1 MAWLPGRRP
10 SSVARQILVLQ
21 LLVVLI
27 VVLPALALAYLDAR
41 SDQRRQA
48 GEAALAVATTT
59 ADSPQ
64 ILAALA
70 TPNPSGQLQP
80 WAERIRRDTGTDFVV
95 VMSPDGVRYTH
106 PDPKQIGGHYLGSIA
121 EAQRGESHVEQFTG
135 TLGPSVRAIVPV
147 RDGSAIVA
155 LVAVGITTAAIERS
169 LSPSLIAIAIAAG
182 VVLTAGAVGAWAISR
197 RLNRQT
203 HGLGEREITRMFE
216 YYDAVLHAVREGLVL
231 LDPAGRVQLVNDEGC
246 ELLGL
251 DKGVVGQP
259 VGDLKLP
266 EPLVDSVLGEGMVTD
281 EIHLVGPR
289 MLVVNKTPAVWAGR
303 VVGSVITLRDHT
315 DLQAIS
321 GELDSVKGLADTL
334 RSQNHEAANR
344 LHTVVSLIEMGRPD
358 DAVEFAT
365 RELEV
370 AQRLTDR
377 VVTAVDDP
385 VLAAV
390 LLGKSAQAQERGI
403 DFTVDA
409 DSRVSDLAIEPSAV
423 VTMVGNLV
431 DNAMDAAVET
441 DPRVIVPH
449 IFLRRLRLEGLAPSV
464 VARLRRRQ
472 VAHVHQLAALELL
485 DDRRRH
491 CLQDAPRVGQRR
503 FAAGLRRGRA
513 EEVQPLRPARAV
525 RHLVVQRNL
534 QLLRI
539 FGRGVDAFSHLA
551 ARRSAACIA
560 AQLRRHR
567 RNRATEVFGLAQG
580 EASKQ
585 QRTGTQQHRL

>member
-1 MAWLPGRRP
+1 MAWLPGRRR
-10 SSVARQILVLQ
+10 SSVARQILMLQ

-27 VVLPALALAYLDAR
+27 VVLSALALAYLDAR

-70 TPNPSGQLQP
+70 TPDPSAQLQP

-147 RDGSAIVA
+147 RDGSTIVA

-182 VVLTAGAVGAWAISR
+182 VVLAAGAVGAWAISR

-231 LDPAGRVQLVNDEGC
+231 LDPAGRVQLVNDEGR

-251 DKGVVGQP
+251 DMGAVGRP

-266 EPLVDSVLGEGMVTD
+266 EPLVDSVLGDGVVTD

-289 MLVVNKTPAVWAGR
+289 MLVVNKTPAVWSGR

-321 GELDSVKGLADTL
+321 GELDSAKGLADTL

-377 VVTAVDDP
+377 VVTAVDEP

-441 DPRVIVPH
+441 EPPHRVAIRVVADRERFRLTVDDSGPGLSPAEAEQA
-449 IFLRRLRLEGLAPSV
+449 FRRGWSTKGTTGGLGRGIGLA
-464 VARLRRRQ
+464 
-472 VAHVHQLAALELL
+472 
-485 DDRRRH
+485 
-491 CLQDAPRVGQRR
+491 
-503 FAAGLRRGRA
+503 
-513 EEVQPLRPARAV
+513 
-525 RHLVVQRNL
+525 LVVQAVRSHHGTISVDRGPL
-534 QLLRI
+534 GGARFDIVIGPEVDRDDGSAHRI
-539 FGRGVDAFSHLA
+539 DRAES
-551 ARRSAACIA
+551 AR
-560 AQLRRHR
+560 
-567 RNRATEVFGLAQG
+567 
-580 EASKQ
+580 
-585 QRTGTQQHRL
+585 

>member
-1 MAWLPGRRP
+1 MAWLRGRRA

-27 VVLPALALAYLDAR
+27 VVLSALALAYLDAR
-41 SDQRRQA
+41 ADQRRQA

-70 TPNPSGQLQP
+70 TPDPSVQLQP
-80 WAERIRRDTGTDFVV
+80 WAERIRRDTRTDFVV

-106 PDPKQIGGHYLGSIA
+106 PDPGQIGGHYLGSIA
-121 EAQRGESHVEQFTG
+121 EAQRGESHIEQFTG
-135 TLGPSVRAIVPV
+135 TLGPSVRAVVPV
-147 RDGSAIVA
+147 RNGSAIVA

-169 LSPSLIAIAIAAG
+169 LWPSLIAIAIAAG
-182 VVLTAGAVGAWAISR
+182 VVLAAGAIGVWAISR

-231 LDPAGRVQLVNDEGC
+231 LDPAGRVQLVNDEAR

-251 DKGVVGQP
+251 ELGMVGQR
-259 VGDLKLP
+259 VGELKLP
-266 EPLVDSVLGEGMVTD
+266 EPMVDSVLGEGTVTD

-289 MLVVNKTPAVWAGR
+289 MLVVNKTPAVWSGR

-321 GELDSVKGLADTL
+321 GELDSAKGLADTL

-377 VVTAVDDP
+377 VVTAVDEP

-403 DFTVDA
+403 DFTVDP

-431 DNAMDAAVET
+431 DNAMDAAAET
-441 DPRVIVPH
+441 EPPHRVAIRVVADRERFRLTVDDSGPGLSPAEAEQA
-449 IFLRRLRLEGLAPSV
+449 FRRGWSTKGTTGDLGRGIGLA
-464 VARLRRRQ
+464 
-472 VAHVHQLAALELL
+472 
-485 DDRRRH
+485 
-491 CLQDAPRVGQRR
+491 
-503 FAAGLRRGRA
+503 
-513 EEVQPLRPARAV
+513 
-525 RHLVVQRNL
+525 LVVQAVRSHRGTISVDRGPL
-534 QLLRI
+534 GGARFDIVIGPEVDREDGSAHRI
-539 FGRGVDAFSHLA
+539 DRAES
-551 ARRSAACIA
+551 AR
-560 AQLRRHR
+560 
-567 RNRATEVFGLAQG
+567 
-580 EASKQ
+580 
-585 QRTGTQQHRL
+585 

>member
-70 TPNPSGQLQP
+70 TPNPSAQLQP

-321 GELDSVKGLADTL
+321 GELDSAKGLADTL

-441 DPRVIVPH
+441 EPPHRVAIRVVADRERFRLTVDDSGPGLSPAEAEQA
-449 IFLRRLRLEGLAPSV
+449 FRRGWSTKGTTGGLGRGIGLA
-464 VARLRRRQ
+464 
-472 VAHVHQLAALELL
+472 
-485 DDRRRH
+485 
-491 CLQDAPRVGQRR
+491 
-503 FAAGLRRGRA
+503 
-513 EEVQPLRPARAV
+513 
-525 RHLVVQRNL
+525 LVVQAVRSH
-534 QLLRI
+534 
-539 FGRGVDAFSHLA
+539 RGSISVDRGPLGG
-551 ARRSAACIA
+551 ARFNIVIGPEVDREDGSAHHID
-560 AQLRRHR
+560 
-567 RNRATEVFGLAQG
+567 RAESA
-580 EASKQ
+580 
-585 QRTGTQQHRL
+585 R

>member
-1 MAWLPGRRP
+1 MAWLRGRRA

-27 VVLPALALAYLDAR
+27 VVLAALALAYLDAR
-41 SDQRRQA
+41 ADQRRQA

-70 TPNPSGQLQP
+70 TPEPSVQLQP

-106 PDPKQIGGHYLGSIA
+106 PDPSQIGGRYLGSIA
-121 EAQRGESHVEQFTG
+121 EAQRGESHIEQFTG
-135 TLGPSVRAIVPV
+135 TLGPSVRAVVPV
-147 RDGSAIVA
+147 QNGSTIVA

-169 LSPSLIAIAIAAG
+169 LWPSLIAIAIAAG

-203 HGLGEREITRMFE
+203 HGLGEREMTRMFE

-231 LDPAGRVQLVNDEGC
+231 LDQAGRVQLVNDEAR

-251 DKGVVGQP
+251 ELGVVGQR
-259 VGDLKLP
+259 VGELKLP
-266 EPLVDSVLGEGMVTD
+266 EPMIDSVLGEGTVTD

-289 MLVVNKTPAVWAGR
+289 MLVVNKTPAVWSGR

-321 GELDSVKGLADTL
+321 GELDSAKGLANTL

-377 VVTAVDDP
+377 VVTAVDEP

-403 DFTVDA
+403 DFTVDP

-431 DNAMDAAVET
+431 DNAMDAAAET
-441 DPRVIVPH
+441 EPPHRVAIRVVADRERFRLTVDDSGPGLSPAEAEQA
-449 IFLRRLRLEGLAPSV
+449 FRRGWSTKGTTGDLGRGIGLA
-464 VARLRRRQ
+464 
-472 VAHVHQLAALELL
+472 
-485 DDRRRH
+485 
-491 CLQDAPRVGQRR
+491 
-503 FAAGLRRGRA
+503 
-513 EEVQPLRPARAV
+513 
-525 RHLVVQRNL
+525 LVVQAVRSHHGT
-534 QLLRI
+534 I
-539 FGRGVDAFSHLA
+539 SVDRGPLGGARFNIVIGSEVDREDGSAHRVDRAES
-551 ARRSAACIA
+551 AR
-560 AQLRRHR
+560 
-567 RNRATEVFGLAQG
+567 
-580 EASKQ
+580 
-585 QRTGTQQHRL
+585 

>member
-1 MAWLPGRRP
+1 MAWLPGRRR
-10 SSVARQILVLQ
+10 SSVARQILMLQ

-27 VVLPALALAYLDAR
+27 VVLSALALAYLDAR

-70 TPNPSGQLQP
+70 TPDPSAQLQP

-155 LVAVGITTAAIERS
+155 LVAVGITTASIERS
-169 LSPSLIAIAIAAG
+169 LSPSLVAIAIAAG
-182 VVLTAGAVGAWAISR
+182 VVLAAGAVGAWAISR

-231 LDPAGRVQLVNDEGC
+231 LDPAGRVQLVNDEGR

-251 DKGVVGQP
+251 DMGAVGRP

-266 EPLVDSVLGEGMVTD
+266 EPLVDSVLGDGVVTD

-289 MLVVNKTPAVWAGR
+289 MLVVNKTPAVWSGR

-321 GELDSVKGLADTL
+321 GELDSAKGLADTL

-377 VVTAVDDP
+377 VVTAVDEP

-441 DPRVIVPH
+441 EPPHRVAIRVVADRERFRLTVDDSGPGLSPAEAEQA
-449 IFLRRLRLEGLAPSV
+449 FRRGWSTKGTTGGLGRGIGLA
-464 VARLRRRQ
+464 
-472 VAHVHQLAALELL
+472 
-485 DDRRRH
+485 
-491 CLQDAPRVGQRR
+491 
-503 FAAGLRRGRA
+503 
-513 EEVQPLRPARAV
+513 
-525 RHLVVQRNL
+525 LVVQAVRSHHGTISVDRGPL
-534 QLLRI
+534 GGARFDIVIGPEVDRDDGSAHRI
-539 FGRGVDAFSHLA
+539 DRAES
-551 ARRSAACIA
+551 AR
-560 AQLRRHR
+560 
-567 RNRATEVFGLAQG
+567 
-580 EASKQ
+580 
-585 QRTGTQQHRL
+585 

>member
-1 MAWLPGRRP
+1 MAWLRGRRA

-27 VVLPALALAYLDAR
+27 VVLAALALAYLDAR
-41 SDQRRQA
+41 ADQRRQA

-70 TPNPSGQLQP
+70 TPEPSAQLQP

-106 PDPKQIGGHYLGSIA
+106 PDPSQIGGRYLGSIA
-121 EAQRGESHVEQFTG
+121 EAQRGESHIEQFTG

-169 LSPSLIAIAIAAG
+169 LWPSLIAIAIAAG
-182 VVLTAGAVGAWAISR
+182 VVLAAGAVGAWAISR

-203 HGLGEREITRMFE
+203 HGLGEREMTRMFE

-231 LDPAGRVQLVNDEGC
+231 LDQAGRVQLVNDEAR

-251 DKGVVGQP
+251 ELGVVGQR
-259 VGDLKLP
+259 VGELKLP
-266 EPLVDSVLGEGMVTD
+266 EPMVDSVLGEGTVTD

-289 MLVVNKTPAVWAGR
+289 MLVVNKTPAVWSGR

-321 GELDSVKGLADTL
+321 GELDSAKGLADTL

-377 VVTAVDDP
+377 VVTAVDEP

-403 DFTVDA
+403 DFTVDP

-431 DNAMDAAVET
+431 DNAMDAAAET
-441 DPRVIVPH
+441 EPPHRVAIRVVADRERFRLTVDDSGPGLSPAEAEQA
-449 IFLRRLRLEGLAPSV
+449 FRRGWSTKGTTGGLGRGIGLA
-464 VARLRRRQ
+464 
-472 VAHVHQLAALELL
+472 
-485 DDRRRH
+485 
-491 CLQDAPRVGQRR
+491 
-503 FAAGLRRGRA
+503 
-513 EEVQPLRPARAV
+513 
-525 RHLVVQRNL
+525 LVVQAVRSHRGTISVDRGPL
-534 QLLRI
+534 GGARFDIVIGPEVDREDGSAHRI
-539 FGRGVDAFSHLA
+539 DGAES
-551 ARRSAACIA
+551 AR
-560 AQLRRHR
+560 
-567 RNRATEVFGLAQG
+567 
-580 EASKQ
+580 
-585 QRTGTQQHRL
+585 

>member
-70 TPNPSGQLQP
+70 TLNPSAQLQP

-321 GELDSVKGLADTL
+321 GELDSAKGLADTL

-365 RELEV
+365 TELEV

-377 VVTAVDDP
+377 VVTAVDEP

-441 DPRVIVPH
+441 EPPHRVAIRVVADRERFRLTVDDSGPGLTPAEAEQA
-449 IFLRRLRLEGLAPSV
+449 FRRGWSTKGTTGGLGRGIGLA
-464 VARLRRRQ
+464 
-472 VAHVHQLAALELL
+472 
-485 DDRRRH
+485 
-491 CLQDAPRVGQRR
+491 
-503 FAAGLRRGRA
+503 
-513 EEVQPLRPARAV
+513 
-525 RHLVVQRNL
+525 LVVQAVRSH
-534 QLLRI
+534 
-539 FGRGVDAFSHLA
+539 RGSISVDRGPLGG
-551 ARRSAACIA
+551 ARFNIVIGPEVDREDGFAHHIDRAESA
-560 AQLRRHR
+560 R
-567 RNRATEVFGLAQG
+567 
-580 EASKQ
+580 
-585 QRTGTQQHRL
+585 

>member
-70 TPNPSGQLQP
+70 TPNPSAQLQP

-321 GELDSVKGLADTL
+321 GELDSAKGLADTL

-365 RELEV
+365 TELEV

-431 DNAMDAAVET
+431 DNGMDAAAETEPPHRVAIRVVADRERFRLTVE
-441 DPRVIVPH
+441 DSGPGLSPAEAEQA
-449 IFLRRLRLEGLAPSV
+449 FRRGWSTKGTTGDLGRGIGLA
-464 VARLRRRQ
+464 
-472 VAHVHQLAALELL
+472 
-485 DDRRRH
+485 
-491 CLQDAPRVGQRR
+491 
-503 FAAGLRRGRA
+503 
-513 EEVQPLRPARAV
+513 
-525 RHLVVQRNL
+525 LVVQAVRSH
-534 QLLRI
+534 
-539 FGRGVDAFSHLA
+539 RGSISVDRGPLGG
-551 ARRSAACIA
+551 ARFNIVIGPEVDREDGSAHHID
-560 AQLRRHR
+560 
-567 RNRATEVFGLAQG
+567 RAESA
-580 EASKQ
+580 
-585 QRTGTQQHRL
+585 R

>member
-1 MAWLPGRRP
+1 MAWLRGRRP
-10 SSVARQILVLQ
+10 GSVARQILMLQ

-27 VVLPALALAYLDAR
+27 VVLSALALAYLDAR
-41 SDQRRQA
+41 ADQRRQA

-70 TPNPSGQLQP
+70 TADPSAQLQP

-121 EAQRGESHVEQFTG
+121 EAQRGESHVEEFTG

-182 VVLTAGAVGAWAISR
+182 VVLAAGAVGAWAISR

-231 LDPAGRVQLVNDEGC
+231 LDPAGRVQLVNDEGR

-251 DKGVVGQP
+251 DMGVVGQP

-266 EPLVDSVLGEGMVTD
+266 EPLVDSVLGEGVVTD

-289 MLVVNKTPAVWAGR
+289 MLVVNKTPAVWSGR

-321 GELDSVKGLADTL
+321 GELDSAKGLADTL

-344 LHTVVSLIEMGRPD
+344 LHTVVSLIEMGRSD

-377 VVTAVDDP
+377 VVTAVDEP

-431 DNAMDAAVET
+431 DNAMDASVET
-441 DPRVIVPH
+441 EPPHRVAIRVVADRERFRLTVDDSGPGLSPDEAEQA
-449 IFLRRLRLEGLAPSV
+449 FRRGWSTKGTTGGLGRGIGLA
-464 VARLRRRQ
+464 
-472 VAHVHQLAALELL
+472 
-485 DDRRRH
+485 
-491 CLQDAPRVGQRR
+491 
-503 FAAGLRRGRA
+503 
-513 EEVQPLRPARAV
+513 
-525 RHLVVQRNL
+525 LVVQAVRSRHGTISVDRGPL
-534 QLLRI
+534 GGARFDIVIGPEVDREDGSAHRI
-539 FGRGVDAFSHLA
+539 DRAES
-551 ARRSAACIA
+551 AR
-560 AQLRRHR
+560 
-567 RNRATEVFGLAQG
+567 
-580 EASKQ
+580 
-585 QRTGTQQHRL
+585 

>member
-1 MAWLPGRRP
+1 MAWLRGRRP
-10 SSVARQILVLQ
+10 GSVARQILVLQ

-27 VVLPALALAYLDAR
+27 VVLSALALAYVDAR

-70 TPNPSGQLQP
+70 TADPSAQLQP

-121 EAQRGESHVEQFTG
+121 EAQRGESHIEQFTG

-182 VVLTAGAVGAWAISR
+182 VVLAAGAVGAWAISR

-231 LDPAGRVQLVNDEGC
+231 LDPAGRVQLVNDEGR

-251 DKGVVGQP
+251 GMGVVGQP

-266 EPLVDSVLGEGMVTD
+266 EPLVDSVLGEGVVTD

-289 MLVVNKTPAVWAGR
+289 MLVVNKTPAVWSGR

-321 GELDSVKGLADTL
+321 GELDSAKGLADTL

-377 VVTAVDDP
+377 VVAAVDEP

-403 DFTVDA
+403 DFAVDA
-409 DSRVSDLAIEPSAV
+409 DSRVNDLAIEPSAV

-441 DPRVIVPH
+441 EPPHKVAIRVVADRERFRLTVDDSGPGLSPTEAEQA
-449 IFLRRLRLEGLAPSV
+449 FRRGWSTKGTTGGLGRGIGLA
-464 VARLRRRQ
+464 
-472 VAHVHQLAALELL
+472 
-485 DDRRRH
+485 
-491 CLQDAPRVGQRR
+491 
-503 FAAGLRRGRA
+503 
-513 EEVQPLRPARAV
+513 
-525 RHLVVQRNL
+525 LVVQAVRSRHGTISVDRGPL
-534 QLLRI
+534 GGARFDIVIGPEVDRDDGSAHRI
-539 FGRGVDAFSHLA
+539 DRAES
-551 ARRSAACIA
+551 AR
-560 AQLRRHR
+560 
-567 RNRATEVFGLAQG
+567 
-580 EASKQ
+580 
-585 QRTGTQQHRL
+585 

>member
-1 MAWLPGRRP
+1 MAWLRGRRA

-27 VVLPALALAYLDAR
+27 VVLSALALAYLDAR
-41 SDQRRQA
+41 ADQRRQA

-70 TPNPSGQLQP
+70 TPDPSVQLQP

-95 VMSPDGVRYTH
+95 VMSPDGLRYTH
-106 PDPKQIGGHYLGSIA
+106 PDPSQIGGRYLGSIA
-121 EAQRGESHVEQFTG
+121 EAQRGESHIEQFTG
-135 TLGPSVRAIVPV
+135 TLGPSVRAVVPV
-147 RDGSAIVA
+147 RNGSAIVA

-182 VVLTAGAVGAWAISR
+182 VVLAAGAVGAWAISR

-231 LDPAGRVQLVNDEGC
+231 LDRAGRVQLVNDEAR

-251 DKGVVGQP
+251 ELGVVGQR
-259 VGDLKLP
+259 VGELKLP
-266 EPLVDSVLGEGMVTD
+266 EPMVDSVLGEGAVTD

-289 MLVVNKTPAVWAGR
+289 MLVVNKTPAVWSGR

-321 GELDSVKGLADTL
+321 GELDSAKGLADTL

-344 LHTVVSLIEMGRPD
+344 LHTVVSLIEMGRPE

-377 VVTAVDDP
+377 VVTAVDEP

-403 DFTVDA
+403 DFTVDP

-431 DNAMDAAVET
+431 DNAMDAAAET
-441 DPRVIVPH
+441 EPPHRVAIRVVADRERFRLTVDDSGPGLSPAEAEH
-449 IFLRRLRLEGLAPSV
+449 AFRRGWSTKGTTGGLGRGIGLA
-464 VARLRRRQ
+464 
-472 VAHVHQLAALELL
+472 
-485 DDRRRH
+485 
-491 CLQDAPRVGQRR
+491 
-503 FAAGLRRGRA
+503 
-513 EEVQPLRPARAV
+513 
-525 RHLVVQRNL
+525 LVVQAVRSHHGTISVDRGPL
-534 QLLRI
+534 GGARFDIVIGPEVDRDDDSVHRI
-539 FGRGVDAFSHLA
+539 DRAES
-551 ARRSAACIA
+551 AR
-560 AQLRRHR
+560 
-567 RNRATEVFGLAQG
+567 
-580 EASKQ
+580 
-585 QRTGTQQHRL
+585 

>member
-1 MAWLPGRRP
+1 MAWLRGRRA

-27 VVLPALALAYLDAR
+27 VVLSALALAYLDAR
-41 SDQRRQA
+41 ADQRRQA

-70 TPNPSGQLQP
+70 TPDPSVQLQP

-106 PDPKQIGGHYLGSIA
+106 PDPSQIGGHYLGSIA
-121 EAQRGESHVEQFTG
+121 EAQRGESHIEQFTG
-135 TLGPSVRAIVPV
+135 TLGPSVRAVVPV
-147 RDGSAIVA
+147 RNGSAIIA

-169 LSPSLIAIAIAAG
+169 LWPSLIAIAIAAG
-182 VVLTAGAVGAWAISR
+182 VVLAAGAIGAWAISR

-231 LDPAGRVQLVNDEGC
+231 LDRAGRVQLVNDEAR

-251 DKGVVGQP
+251 ELGVVGQR
-259 VGDLKLP
+259 VGELKLP
-266 EPLVDSVLGEGMVTD
+266 EPMIDSVLGEGTVTD

-289 MLVVNKTPAVWAGR
+289 MLVVNKTPAVWSGR

-321 GELDSVKGLADTL
+321 GELDSAKGLADTL

-377 VVTAVDDP
+377 VVTAVDEP

-403 DFTVDA
+403 DFTVDP

-431 DNAMDAAVET
+431 DNAMDAAAET
-441 DPRVIVPH
+441 EPPHRVAIRVVADRERFRLTVDDSGPGLSPAEAEQA
-449 IFLRRLRLEGLAPSV
+449 FRRGWSTKGTTGDLGRGIGLA
-464 VARLRRRQ
+464 
-472 VAHVHQLAALELL
+472 
-485 DDRRRH
+485 
-491 CLQDAPRVGQRR
+491 
-503 FAAGLRRGRA
+503 
-513 EEVQPLRPARAV
+513 
-525 RHLVVQRNL
+525 LVVQAVRSHHGAISVDRGPL
-534 QLLRI
+534 GGARFDIVIGPEVDREDGSAHRI
-539 FGRGVDAFSHLA
+539 DRAES
-551 ARRSAACIA
+551 AR
-560 AQLRRHR
+560 
-567 RNRATEVFGLAQG
+567 
-580 EASKQ
+580 
-585 QRTGTQQHRL
+585 

>member
-1 MAWLPGRRP
+1 MAWLRGRRA

-27 VVLPALALAYLDAR
+27 VVLSALALAYLDAR
-41 SDQRRQA
+41 ADQRRQA

-70 TPNPSGQLQP
+70 TPDPSVQLQP

-106 PDPKQIGGHYLGSIA
+106 PDPSQIGGHYLGSIA
-121 EAQRGESHVEQFTG
+121 EAQRGESHIEQFTG
-135 TLGPSVRAIVPV
+135 TLGPSVRAVVPV
-147 RDGSAIVA
+147 RNGSAIVA

-169 LSPSLIAIAIAAG
+169 LWPSLIAIAIAAV
-182 VVLTAGAVGAWAISR
+182 VVLAAGAVGAWAISR

-231 LDPAGRVQLVNDEGC
+231 LDRAGRVQLVNDEAR

-251 DKGVVGQP
+251 ELGVVGQR
-259 VGDLKLP
+259 VGELKLP
-266 EPLVDSVLGEGMVTD
+266 EPMVDSVLGEGAVTD

-289 MLVVNKTPAVWAGR
+289 MLVVNKTPAVWSGR

-321 GELDSVKGLADTL
+321 GELDSAKGLADTL

-377 VVTAVDDP
+377 VVTAVDEP

-403 DFTVDA
+403 DFTVDP

-431 DNAMDAAVET
+431 DNAMDAAAET
-441 DPRVIVPH
+441 EPPHRVAIRVVADRERFRLTVDDSGPGLSPAEAEH
-449 IFLRRLRLEGLAPSV
+449 AFRRGWSTKGTTGGLGRGIGLA
-464 VARLRRRQ
+464 
-472 VAHVHQLAALELL
+472 
-485 DDRRRH
+485 
-491 CLQDAPRVGQRR
+491 
-503 FAAGLRRGRA
+503 
-513 EEVQPLRPARAV
+513 
-525 RHLVVQRNL
+525 LVVQAVRSHHGTISVDRGPL
-534 QLLRI
+534 GGARFDIVTGPEVDREDGSAHRI
-539 FGRGVDAFSHLA
+539 DRAES
-551 ARRSAACIA
+551 AR
-560 AQLRRHR
+560 
-567 RNRATEVFGLAQG
+567 
-580 EASKQ
+580 
-585 QRTGTQQHRL
+585 

>member
-1 MAWLPGRRP
+1 
-10 SSVARQILVLQ
+10 VARQILALQ
-21 LLVVLI
+21 LLVVII
-27 VVLPALALAYLDAR
+27 VVLSALALAYYDAR

-48 GEAALAVATTT
+48 GDAALAVATTT

-64 ILAALA
+64 ILSALGSA
-70 TPNPSGQLQP
+70 DPSARLQP

-106 PDPKQIGGHYLGSIA
+106 PDPSQIGGHYLGSIA
-121 EAQRGESHVEQFTG
+121 EAQRGRSHVEQFTG
-135 TLGPSVRAIVPV
+135 TLGPSVRAVVPV
-147 RDGSAIVA
+147 RNGSDIVA

-169 LSPSLIAIAIAAG
+169 LWPSLIAIAVAAAVVLAAG
-182 VVLTAGAVGAWAISR
+182 ALGAWAISR

-231 LDPAGRVQLVNDEGC
+231 LDRTGRVQLVNDEAR

-251 DKGVVGQP
+251 ESAVVGEP
-259 VGDLKLP
+259 LDNLRLP
-266 EPLVDSVLGEGMVTD
+266 GPLVDSVLGEGAVTD

-289 MLVVNKTPAVWAGR
+289 MLVVNKTPAVWSGR

-321 GELDSVKGLADTL
+321 GELDSAKGLAETL

-377 VVTAVDDP
+377 VVTAVDEP

-403 DFTVDA
+403 DLAVDPE
-409 DSRVSDLAIEPSAV
+409 SRVSDLAIDPSAV

-431 DNAMDAAVET
+431 DNAMDASTGTAPPHRVAV
-441 DPRVIVPH
+441 RVVADRERFRLTVDDSGPGLSAAEAEQA
-449 IFLRRLRLEGLAPSV
+449 FRRGWSTKGTTGGLGRGIGLA
-464 VARLRRRQ
+464 
-472 VAHVHQLAALELL
+472 
-485 DDRRRH
+485 
-491 CLQDAPRVGQRR
+491 
-503 FAAGLRRGRA
+503 
-513 EEVQPLRPARAV
+513 
-525 RHLVVQRNL
+525 LVVQAVRSYGGA
-534 QLLRI
+534 I
-539 FGRGVDAFSHLA
+539 TVDRGPLGGARFEIVIGPSAAEEAGS
-551 ARRSAACIA
+551 ARRIDRAESA
-560 AQLRRHR
+560 R
-567 RNRATEVFGLAQG
+567 
-580 EASKQ
+580 
-585 QRTGTQQHRL
+585 

>member
-1 MAWLPGRRP
+1 MAWLRGRRP
-10 SSVARQILVLQ
+10 GSVARQILMLQ

-27 VVLPALALAYLDAR
+27 VVLSALALAYLDAR
-41 SDQRRQA
+41 ADQRRQA

-70 TPNPSGQLQP
+70 TADPSAQLQP

-182 VVLTAGAVGAWAISR
+182 VVLAAGAVGAWAISR

-231 LDPAGRVQLVNDEGC
+231 LDPAGRVQLVNDEGR

-251 DKGVVGQP
+251 DMGVVGQP

-266 EPLVDSVLGEGMVTD
+266 EPLVDSVLGEGVVTD

-289 MLVVNKTPAVWAGR
+289 MLVVNKTPAVWSGR

-321 GELDSVKGLADTL
+321 GELDSAKGLADTL

-377 VVTAVDDP
+377 VVTAVDEP

-441 DPRVIVPH
+441 EPPHRVAIRVVADRERFRLTVDDSGPGLSPDEAEQA
-449 IFLRRLRLEGLAPSV
+449 FRRGWSTKGTTGGLGRGIGLA
-464 VARLRRRQ
+464 
-472 VAHVHQLAALELL
+472 
-485 DDRRRH
+485 
-491 CLQDAPRVGQRR
+491 
-503 FAAGLRRGRA
+503 
-513 EEVQPLRPARAV
+513 
-525 RHLVVQRNL
+525 LVVQAVRSRHGTISVDRGPL
-534 QLLRI
+534 GGARFDIVIGPEVDREDGSAHRI
-539 FGRGVDAFSHLA
+539 DRAES
-551 ARRSAACIA
+551 AR
-560 AQLRRHR
+560 
-567 RNRATEVFGLAQG
+567 
-580 EASKQ
+580 
-585 QRTGTQQHRL
+585 

>member
-70 TPNPSGQLQP
+70 TPNPSAQLQP

-321 GELDSVKGLADTL
+321 GELDSAKGLADTL

-377 VVTAVDDP
+377 VVTAVDEP

-441 DPRVIVPH
+441 EPPHRVAIRVVADRERFRLTVDDSGPGLSPAEAEQA
-449 IFLRRLRLEGLAPSV
+449 FRRGWSTKGTTGGLGRGIGLA
-464 VARLRRRQ
+464 
-472 VAHVHQLAALELL
+472 
-485 DDRRRH
+485 
-491 CLQDAPRVGQRR
+491 
-503 FAAGLRRGRA
+503 
-513 EEVQPLRPARAV
+513 
-525 RHLVVQRNL
+525 LVVQAVRSH
-534 QLLRI
+534 
-539 FGRGVDAFSHLA
+539 RGSISVDRGPLGG
-551 ARRSAACIA
+551 ARFNIVIGPEVDREDGSAHHID
-560 AQLRRHR
+560 
-567 RNRATEVFGLAQG
+567 RAESA
-580 EASKQ
+580 
-585 QRTGTQQHRL
+585 R

>member
-1 MAWLPGRRP
+1 MAWLRGRRA

-27 VVLPALALAYLDAR
+27 VVLAALALAYLDAR
-41 SDQRRQA
+41 ADQRRQA

-70 TPNPSGQLQP
+70 TPEPSVQLQP

-106 PDPKQIGGHYLGSIA
+106 PDPSQIGGRYLGSIA
-121 EAQRGESHVEQFTG
+121 EAQRGESHIEQFTG
-135 TLGPSVRAIVPV
+135 TLGPSVRAVVPV
-147 RDGSAIVA
+147 QNGSTIVA

-169 LSPSLIAIAIAAG
+169 LWPSLIAIAIAAG
-182 VVLTAGAVGAWAISR
+182 VVLAAGAVGAWAISR

-203 HGLGEREITRMFE
+203 HGLGEREMTRMFE

-231 LDPAGRVQLVNDEGC
+231 LDQAGRVQLVNDEAR

-251 DKGVVGQP
+251 ELGVVGQR
-259 VGDLKLP
+259 VGELKLP
-266 EPLVDSVLGEGMVTD
+266 EPMIDSVLGEGTVTD

-289 MLVVNKTPAVWAGR
+289 MLVVNKTPAVWSGR

-321 GELDSVKGLADTL
+321 GELDSAKGLANTL

-377 VVTAVDDP
+377 VVTAVDEP

-403 DFTVDA
+403 DFTVDP

-431 DNAMDAAVET
+431 DNAMDAAAET
-441 DPRVIVPH
+441 EPPHRVAIRVVADRERFRLTVDDSGPGLSPAEAEQA
-449 IFLRRLRLEGLAPSV
+449 FRRGWSTKGTTGDLGRGIGLA
-464 VARLRRRQ
+464 
-472 VAHVHQLAALELL
+472 
-485 DDRRRH
+485 
-491 CLQDAPRVGQRR
+491 
-503 FAAGLRRGRA
+503 
-513 EEVQPLRPARAV
+513 
-525 RHLVVQRNL
+525 LVVQAVRSHHGTISVDRGPLGGARFNIVIGSEVDREDGSAH
-534 QLLRI
+534 RI
-539 FGRGVDAFSHLA
+539 DRAES
-551 ARRSAACIA
+551 AR
-560 AQLRRHR
+560 
-567 RNRATEVFGLAQG
+567 
-580 EASKQ
+580 
-585 QRTGTQQHRL
+585 

>member
-1 MAWLPGRRP
+1 MAWLRGRRA

-27 VVLPALALAYLDAR
+27 VVLAALALAYLDAR
-41 SDQRRQA
+41 ADQRRQA

-70 TPNPSGQLQP
+70 TPEPSVQLQP

-121 EAQRGESHVEQFTG
+121 EAQRGESHIEQFTG

-182 VVLTAGAVGAWAISR
+182 VVLAAGAVGAWAISR

-231 LDPAGRVQLVNDEGC
+231 LDPAGRVQLVNDEAR

-251 DKGVVGQP
+251 ELGMVGQR
-259 VGDLKLP
+259 VGELKLP
-266 EPLVDSVLGEGMVTD
+266 EPMVDSVLGEGTVTD

-289 MLVVNKTPAVWAGR
+289 MLVVNKTPAVWSGR

-321 GELDSVKGLADTL
+321 GELDSAKGLANTL

-377 VVTAVDDP
+377 VVTAVDEP

-403 DFTVDA
+403 DFTVDP

-431 DNAMDAAVET
+431 DNAMDAAAET
-441 DPRVIVPH
+441 EPPHRVAIRVVADRERFRLSVDDSGPGLSPAEAEQA
-449 IFLRRLRLEGLAPSV
+449 FRRGWSTKGTTGGLGRGIGLA
-464 VARLRRRQ
+464 
-472 VAHVHQLAALELL
+472 
-485 DDRRRH
+485 
-491 CLQDAPRVGQRR
+491 
-503 FAAGLRRGRA
+503 
-513 EEVQPLRPARAV
+513 
-525 RHLVVQRNL
+525 LVVQAVRSHRGTISVDRGPL
-534 QLLRI
+534 GGARFDIVIGPEVDREVGSAHRI
-539 FGRGVDAFSHLA
+539 DRAES
-551 ARRSAACIA
+551 AR
-560 AQLRRHR
+560 
-567 RNRATEVFGLAQG
+567 
-580 EASKQ
+580 
-585 QRTGTQQHRL
+585 

>member
-1 MAWLPGRRP
+1 MAWLRGRRP
-10 SSVARQILVLQ
+10 GSVARQILMLQ

-27 VVLPALALAYLDAR
+27 VVLSALALAYLDAR
-41 SDQRRQA
+41 ADQRRQA

-70 TPNPSGQLQP
+70 TADPSAQLQP

-121 EAQRGESHVEQFTG
+121 EAQRGESHVEEFTG

-182 VVLTAGAVGAWAISR
+182 VVLAAGAVGAWAISR

-231 LDPAGRVQLVNDEGC
+231 LDPAGRVQLVNDEGR

-251 DKGVVGQP
+251 DMGVVGQP

-266 EPLVDSVLGEGMVTD
+266 EPLVDSVLGEGVVTD

-289 MLVVNKTPAVWAGR
+289 MLVVNKTPAVWSGR

-321 GELDSVKGLADTL
+321 GELDSAKGLADTL

-344 LHTVVSLIEMGRPD
+344 LHTVVSLIEMGRSD

-377 VVTAVDDP
+377 VVTAVDEP

-441 DPRVIVPH
+441 EPPHRVAIRVVADRERFRLTVDDSGPGLSPDEAEQA
-449 IFLRRLRLEGLAPSV
+449 FRRGWSTKGTTGGLGRGIGLA
-464 VARLRRRQ
+464 
-472 VAHVHQLAALELL
+472 
-485 DDRRRH
+485 
-491 CLQDAPRVGQRR
+491 
-503 FAAGLRRGRA
+503 
-513 EEVQPLRPARAV
+513 
-525 RHLVVQRNL
+525 LVVQAVRSRHGTISVDRGPL
-534 QLLRI
+534 GGARFDIVIGPKVDREDGSAHRI
-539 FGRGVDAFSHLA
+539 DRAES
-551 ARRSAACIA
+551 AR
-560 AQLRRHR
+560 
-567 RNRATEVFGLAQG
+567 
-580 EASKQ
+580 
-585 QRTGTQQHRL
+585 

>member
-1 MAWLPGRRP
+1 MAWLRGRRAR
-10 SSVARQILVLQ
+10 SVARQILVLQ

-27 VVLPALALAYLDAR
+27 VVLSALALAYLDAR
-41 SDQRRQA
+41 ADQRRQA

-70 TPNPSGQLQP
+70 TPDPSVQLQP

-106 PDPKQIGGHYLGSIA
+106 PDPSQIGGHYLGSIA
-121 EAQRGESHVEQFTG
+121 EAQRGESHIEQFTG
-135 TLGPSVRAIVPV
+135 TLGPSVRAVVPV
-147 RDGSAIVA
+147 RNGSAIIA

-169 LSPSLIAIAIAAG
+169 LWPSLIAIAIAAG
-182 VVLTAGAVGAWAISR
+182 VVLAAGAIGAWAISR

-231 LDPAGRVQLVNDEGC
+231 LDRAGRVQLVNDEAR

-251 DKGVVGQP
+251 ELGVVGQR
-259 VGDLKLP
+259 VGELKLP
-266 EPLVDSVLGEGMVTD
+266 EPMIDSVLGEGTVTD

-289 MLVVNKTPAVWAGR
+289 MLVVNKTPAVWSGR

-321 GELDSVKGLADTL
+321 GELDSAKGLADTL

-377 VVTAVDDP
+377 VVTAVDEP

-403 DFTVDA
+403 DFTVDP

-431 DNAMDAAVET
+431 DNAMDAAAET
-441 DPRVIVPH
+441 EPPHRVAIRVVADRERFRLTVDDSGPGLSPAEAEQA
-449 IFLRRLRLEGLAPSV
+449 FRRGWSTKGTTGDLGRGIGLA
-464 VARLRRRQ
+464 
-472 VAHVHQLAALELL
+472 
-485 DDRRRH
+485 
-491 CLQDAPRVGQRR
+491 
-503 FAAGLRRGRA
+503 
-513 EEVQPLRPARAV
+513 
-525 RHLVVQRNL
+525 LVVQAVRSHHGAISVDRGPL
-534 QLLRI
+534 GGARFDIVIGPEVDREDGSAHRI
-539 FGRGVDAFSHLA
+539 DRAES
-551 ARRSAACIA
+551 AR
-560 AQLRRHR
+560 
-567 RNRATEVFGLAQG
+567 
-580 EASKQ
+580 
-585 QRTGTQQHRL
+585 

>member
-70 TPNPSGQLQP
+70 TPNPSAQLQP

-169 LSPSLIAIAIAAG
+169 LSPSLLAIAIAAG

-321 GELDSVKGLADTL
+321 GELDSAKGLADTL

-377 VVTAVDDP
+377 VVTAVDEP

-403 DFTVDA
+403 DFTVDP

-441 DPRVIVPH
+441 EPPHRVAIRVVADRERFRLTVDDSGPGLSPAEAEQA
-449 IFLRRLRLEGLAPSV
+449 FRRGWSTKGTTGGLGRGIGLA
-464 VARLRRRQ
+464 
-472 VAHVHQLAALELL
+472 
-485 DDRRRH
+485 
-491 CLQDAPRVGQRR
+491 
-503 FAAGLRRGRA
+503 
-513 EEVQPLRPARAV
+513 
-525 RHLVVQRNL
+525 LVVQAVRSHRGSINVDRGPL
-534 QLLRI
+534 GGARFNIVIGPEVDREDGSAHRI
-539 FGRGVDAFSHLA
+539 DRAES
-551 ARRSAACIA
+551 AR
-560 AQLRRHR
+560 
-567 RNRATEVFGLAQG
+567 
-580 EASKQ
+580 
-585 QRTGTQQHRL
+585 

>member
-70 TPNPSGQLQP
+70 TPNPSAQLQP

-289 MLVVNKTPAVWAGR
+289 MLVVNKTPAVWSGR

-321 GELDSVKGLADTL
+321 GELDSAKGLADTL

-365 RELEV
+365 TELEV

-441 DPRVIVPH
+441 EPPHRVAIRVVADRERFRLTVDDSGPGLTPAEAEQA
-449 IFLRRLRLEGLAPSV
+449 FRRGWSTKGTTGGLGRGIGLA
-464 VARLRRRQ
+464 
-472 VAHVHQLAALELL
+472 
-485 DDRRRH
+485 
-491 CLQDAPRVGQRR
+491 
-503 FAAGLRRGRA
+503 
-513 EEVQPLRPARAV
+513 
-525 RHLVVQRNL
+525 LVVQAVRSH
-534 QLLRI
+534 
-539 FGRGVDAFSHLA
+539 RGSISVDRGPLGG
-551 ARRSAACIA
+551 ARFNIVIGPEVDREDGSAHHID
-560 AQLRRHR
+560 
-567 RNRATEVFGLAQG
+567 RAESA
-580 EASKQ
+580 
-585 QRTGTQQHRL
+585 R

>member
-1 MAWLPGRRP
+1 MAWLRGRRA

-27 VVLPALALAYLDAR
+27 VVLAALALAYLDAR
-41 SDQRRQA
+41 ADQRRQA

-70 TPNPSGQLQP
+70 TPEPSVQLQP

-121 EAQRGESHVEQFTG
+121 EAQRGESHIEQFTG
-135 TLGPSVRAIVPV
+135 TLGPSVRAVVPV
-147 RDGSAIVA
+147 QNGSTIVA

-169 LSPSLIAIAIAAG
+169 LWPSLIAIAIAAG

-203 HGLGEREITRMFE
+203 HGLGEREMTRMFE

-231 LDPAGRVQLVNDEGC
+231 LDQAGRVQLVNDEAR

-251 DKGVVGQP
+251 ELGAVGQP
-259 VGDLKLP
+259 VGELKLP
-266 EPLVDSVLGEGMVTD
+266 EPLVDSVLGEGAVTD

-289 MLVVNKTPAVWAGR
+289 MLVVNKTPAVWSGR

-321 GELDSVKGLADTL
+321 GELDSAKGLADTL

-377 VVTAVDDP
+377 VVTAVDEP

-403 DFTVDA
+403 DFTVDP

-431 DNAMDAAVET
+431 DNAMDAAAET
-441 DPRVIVPH
+441 EPPHRVAIRVVADRERFRLTVDDSGPGLSPAEAEQA
-449 IFLRRLRLEGLAPSV
+449 FRRGWSTKGTTGGLGRGIGLA
-464 VARLRRRQ
+464 
-472 VAHVHQLAALELL
+472 
-485 DDRRRH
+485 
-491 CLQDAPRVGQRR
+491 
-503 FAAGLRRGRA
+503 
-513 EEVQPLRPARAV
+513 
-525 RHLVVQRNL
+525 LVVQAVRSHRGTISVDRGPL
-534 QLLRI
+534 GGARFDIVIGPEVDREDGSAHRI
-539 FGRGVDAFSHLA
+539 DRAES
-551 ARRSAACIA
+551 AR
-560 AQLRRHR
+560 
-567 RNRATEVFGLAQG
+567 
-580 EASKQ
+580 
-585 QRTGTQQHRL
+585 

>member
-70 TPNPSGQLQP
+70 TPNPSAQLQP

-321 GELDSVKGLADTL
+321 GELDSAKGLADTL

-377 VVTAVDDP
+377 VVTAVDEP

-441 DPRVIVPH
+441 EPPHRVAIRVVADRERFRLTVDDSGPGLTPAEAEQA
-449 IFLRRLRLEGLAPSV
+449 FRRGWSTKGTTGGLGRGIGLA
-464 VARLRRRQ
+464 
-472 VAHVHQLAALELL
+472 
-485 DDRRRH
+485 
-491 CLQDAPRVGQRR
+491 
-503 FAAGLRRGRA
+503 
-513 EEVQPLRPARAV
+513 
-525 RHLVVQRNL
+525 LVVQAVRSH
-534 QLLRI
+534 
-539 FGRGVDAFSHLA
+539 RGSISVDRGPLGG
-551 ARRSAACIA
+551 ARFNIVIGPEVDREDGSAHHID
-560 AQLRRHR
+560 
-567 RNRATEVFGLAQG
+567 RAESA
-580 EASKQ
+580 
-585 QRTGTQQHRL
+585 R

>member
-1 MAWLPGRRP
+1 MAWLRGRRA

-27 VVLPALALAYLDAR
+27 VVLAALALAYLDAR
-41 SDQRRQA
+41 ADQRRQA

-70 TPNPSGQLQP
+70 TPEPSVQLQP

-106 PDPKQIGGHYLGSIA
+106 PDPSQIGGRYLGSIA
-121 EAQRGESHVEQFTG
+121 EAQRGESHIEQFTG
-135 TLGPSVRAIVPV
+135 TLGPSVRAVVPV
-147 RDGSAIVA
+147 QNGSTIVA

-169 LSPSLIAIAIAAG
+169 LWPSLIAIAIAAG
-182 VVLTAGAVGAWAISR
+182 VVLAAGAVGAWAISR

-203 HGLGEREITRMFE
+203 HGLGEREMTRMFE

-231 LDPAGRVQLVNDEGC
+231 LDQAGRVQLVNDEAR

-251 DKGVVGQP
+251 ELGVVGQR
-259 VGDLKLP
+259 VGELKLP
-266 EPLVDSVLGEGMVTD
+266 EPMIDSVLGEGTVTD

-289 MLVVNKTPAVWAGR
+289 MLVVNKTPAVWSGR

-321 GELDSVKGLADTL
+321 GELDSAKGLANTL

-377 VVTAVDDP
+377 VVTAVDEP

-403 DFTVDA
+403 DFTVDP

-431 DNAMDAAVET
+431 DNAMDAAAET
-441 DPRVIVPH
+441 EPPHRVAIRVVADRERFRLTVDDSGPGLSPAEAEQA
-449 IFLRRLRLEGLAPSV
+449 FRRGWSTKGTTGGLGRGIGLA
-464 VARLRRRQ
+464 
-472 VAHVHQLAALELL
+472 
-485 DDRRRH
+485 
-491 CLQDAPRVGQRR
+491 
-503 FAAGLRRGRA
+503 
-513 EEVQPLRPARAV
+513 
-525 RHLVVQRNL
+525 LVVQAVRSHRGTISVDRGPLGGARFDIVIGPEVDLENGSAH
-534 QLLRI
+534 RI
-539 FGRGVDAFSHLA
+539 DRAES
-551 ARRSAACIA
+551 AR
-560 AQLRRHR
+560 
-567 RNRATEVFGLAQG
+567 
-580 EASKQ
+580 
-585 QRTGTQQHRL
+585 

>member
-1 MAWLPGRRP
+1 MTWLPGRRP

-27 VVLPALALAYLDAR
+27 VVLSALALAYLDAR
-41 SDQRRQA
+41 SDQQRQA

-70 TPNPSGQLQP
+70 TPDPSVQLQP

-106 PDPKQIGGHYLGSIA
+106 PDPSQIGGHYLGSIA
-121 EAQRGESHVEQFTG
+121 EAQRGESHIEQFTG
-135 TLGPSVRAIVPV
+135 TLGPSVRAVVPV
-147 RDGSAIVA
+147 RNGSAIVA

-169 LSPSLIAIAIAAG
+169 LWPSLIAIAIAAG
-182 VVLTAGAVGAWAISR
+182 VVLAAGAVGVWAISR

-231 LDPAGRVQLVNDEGC
+231 LDRAGQVQLVNDEAR

-251 DKGVVGQP
+251 ELGVVGQR

-266 EPLVDSVLGEGMVTD
+266 EPMIDSVLGEGTVTD

-289 MLVVNKTPAVWAGR
+289 MLVVNKTPAVWSGR

-321 GELDSVKGLADTL
+321 GELDSAKGLADTL

-377 VVTAVDDP
+377 VVTAVDEP

-403 DFTVDA
+403 DFTVDP

-431 DNAMDAAVET
+431 DNAMDAAAET
-441 DPRVIVPH
+441 DPPHRVAIRVVADRERFRLTVDDSGPGLSPAEAEQA
-449 IFLRRLRLEGLAPSV
+449 FRRGWSTKGTTGDLGRGIGLA
-464 VARLRRRQ
+464 
-472 VAHVHQLAALELL
+472 
-485 DDRRRH
+485 
-491 CLQDAPRVGQRR
+491 
-503 FAAGLRRGRA
+503 
-513 EEVQPLRPARAV
+513 
-525 RHLVVQRNL
+525 LVVQAVRSHRGAISVDRGRL
-534 QLLRI
+534 GGARFDIVIGPEVDREDGSAHRI
-539 FGRGVDAFSHLA
+539 DRAES
-551 ARRSAACIA
+551 AR
-560 AQLRRHR
+560 
-567 RNRATEVFGLAQG
+567 
-580 EASKQ
+580 
-585 QRTGTQQHRL
+585 

>member
-1 MAWLPGRRP
+1 MAWLRGRRP
-10 SSVARQILVLQ
+10 GSVARQILMLQ

-27 VVLPALALAYLDAR
+27 VVLSALALAYLDAR
-41 SDQRRQA
+41 ADQRRQA

-70 TPNPSGQLQP
+70 TADPSAQLQL

-121 EAQRGESHVEQFTG
+121 EAQRGESHVEEFTG

-182 VVLTAGAVGAWAISR
+182 VVLAAGAVGAWAISR

-231 LDPAGRVQLVNDEGC
+231 LDPAGRVQLVNDEGR

-251 DKGVVGQP
+251 DMGVVGQP

-266 EPLVDSVLGEGMVTD
+266 EPLVDSVLGEGVVTD

-289 MLVVNKTPAVWAGR
+289 MLVVNKTPAVWSGR

-315 DLQAIS
+315 DLQSIS
-321 GELDSVKGLADTL
+321 GELDSAKGLADTL

-377 VVTAVDDP
+377 VVTAVDEP

-441 DPRVIVPH
+441 EPPHRVAIRVVADRERFRLTVDDSGPGLSPDEAEQA
-449 IFLRRLRLEGLAPSV
+449 FRRGWSTKGTTGGLGRGIGLA
-464 VARLRRRQ
+464 
-472 VAHVHQLAALELL
+472 
-485 DDRRRH
+485 
-491 CLQDAPRVGQRR
+491 
-503 FAAGLRRGRA
+503 
-513 EEVQPLRPARAV
+513 
-525 RHLVVQRNL
+525 LVVQAVRSRHGTISVDRGPL
-534 QLLRI
+534 GGARFDIVIGPEVDREDGSAHRI
-539 FGRGVDAFSHLA
+539 DRAES
-551 ARRSAACIA
+551 AR
-560 AQLRRHR
+560 
-567 RNRATEVFGLAQG
+567 
-580 EASKQ
+580 
-585 QRTGTQQHRL
+585 

>member
-1 MAWLPGRRP
+1 MAWLRGRRP

-27 VVLPALALAYLDAR
+27 VVLSALALAYFDAR
-41 SDQRRQA
+41 ADQRRQA

-70 TPNPSGQLQP
+70 TPEPSAQLQP
-80 WAERIRRDTGTDFVV
+80 WAQRIRRDTGTDFVV

-121 EAQRGESHVEQFTG
+121 EAQRGASHVEQFTG

-182 VVLTAGAVGAWAISR
+182 VILVAGAVGTWAISR

-231 LDPAGRVQLVNDEGC
+231 LDPAGRVQLVNDEGR

-251 DKGVVGQP
+251 DMEVVGQP

-266 EPLVDSVLGEGMVTD
+266 EPLVDSVLGEGVVSD

-289 MLVVNKTPAVWAGR
+289 MLVVNKTPAVWSGR

-321 GELDSVKGLADTL
+321 GELDSAKGLADTL

-377 VVTAVDDP
+377 VVTAVDEP

-403 DFTVDA
+403 DFTIDS
-409 DSRVSDLAIEPSAV
+409 DSRVSDLGIESSAV

-431 DNAMDAAVET
+431 DNAMDAAAET
-441 DPRVIVPH
+441 EPPHRVAIRVVADRERFRLTVDDSGPGLSPAEAEQA
-449 IFLRRLRLEGLAPSV
+449 FRRGWSTKGTIGGLGRGIGLA
-464 VARLRRRQ
+464 
-472 VAHVHQLAALELL
+472 
-485 DDRRRH
+485 
-491 CLQDAPRVGQRR
+491 
-503 FAAGLRRGRA
+503 
-513 EEVQPLRPARAV
+513 
-525 RHLVVQRNL
+525 LVVQAVRSH
-534 QLLRI
+534 
-539 FGRGVDAFSHLA
+539 RGTISIDRGPLGGARFDIVIGPEVDREGGSAHLIDRA
-551 ARRSAACIA
+551 ESAR
-560 AQLRRHR
+560 
-567 RNRATEVFGLAQG
+567 
-580 EASKQ
+580 
-585 QRTGTQQHRL
+585 

>member
-1 MAWLPGRRP
+1 MAWLRGRRP
-10 SSVARQILVLQ
+10 GSVARQILVLQ

-27 VVLPALALAYLDAR
+27 VVLSALALAYVDAR

-70 TPNPSGQLQP
+70 TADPSAQLQP

-121 EAQRGESHVEQFTG
+121 EAQRGESHIEQFTG

-182 VVLTAGAVGAWAISR
+182 VVLAGGAVGAWAISR

-231 LDPAGRVQLVNDEGC
+231 LDPAGRVQLVNDEGR

-251 DKGVVGQP
+251 GMGMVGQP

-266 EPLVDSVLGEGMVTD
+266 EPLVDSVLGEGVVTD

-289 MLVVNKTPAVWAGR
+289 MLVVNKTPAVWSGR

-321 GELDSVKGLADTL
+321 GELDSAKGLADTL

-377 VVTAVDDP
+377 VVAAVDEP

-403 DFTVDA
+403 DFAVDA
-409 DSRVSDLAIEPSAV
+409 DSRVNDLAIEPSAV

-441 DPRVIVPH
+441 EPPHKVAIRVVADRERFRLTVDDSGPGLSPTEAEQA
-449 IFLRRLRLEGLAPSV
+449 FRRGWSTKGTTGGLGRGIGLA
-464 VARLRRRQ
+464 
-472 VAHVHQLAALELL
+472 
-485 DDRRRH
+485 
-491 CLQDAPRVGQRR
+491 
-503 FAAGLRRGRA
+503 
-513 EEVQPLRPARAV
+513 
-525 RHLVVQRNL
+525 LVVQAVRSRHGTISVDRGPL
-534 QLLRI
+534 GGARFDIVIGPEVDRDDGSAHRI
-539 FGRGVDAFSHLA
+539 DRAES
-551 ARRSAACIA
+551 AR
-560 AQLRRHR
+560 
-567 RNRATEVFGLAQG
+567 
-580 EASKQ
+580 
-585 QRTGTQQHRL
+585 

>member
-1 MAWLPGRRP
+1 MAWLRGRRA

-27 VVLPALALAYLDAR
+27 VVLSALALAYIDAR

-48 GEAALAVATTT
+48 GEAALAVATTI

-70 TPNPSGQLQP
+70 TPDPSAQLQP

-121 EAQRGESHVEQFTG
+121 EAQRGESHIEQFTG

-147 RDGSAIVA
+147 RDGSTIVA

-169 LSPSLIAIAIAAG
+169 LSPSLITIAIAAG
-182 VVLTAGAVGAWAISR
+182 VVLAAGAVGAWAISR

-231 LDPAGRVQLVNDEGC
+231 LDPAGRVQLVNDEGR

-251 DKGVVGQP
+251 ELGVVGQP
-259 VGDLKLP
+259 VGELKLP
-266 EPLVDSVLGEGMVTD
+266 EPLVTSVLGEGVVTD

-289 MLVVNKTPAVWAGR
+289 MLVVNKTPAIWSGR

-321 GELDSVKGLADTL
+321 GELDSTKGLADTL

-365 RELEV
+365 KELEV

-377 VVTAVDDP
+377 VVTAVDEP

-431 DNAMDAAVET
+431 DNAMDAAAET
-441 DPRVIVPH
+441 EPPHRVAIRVVADRERFRLTVDDNGPGLSPAEAEQA
-449 IFLRRLRLEGLAPSV
+449 FRRGWSTKGTTGGLGRGIGLA
-464 VARLRRRQ
+464 
-472 VAHVHQLAALELL
+472 
-485 DDRRRH
+485 
-491 CLQDAPRVGQRR
+491 
-503 FAAGLRRGRA
+503 
-513 EEVQPLRPARAV
+513 
-525 RHLVVQRNL
+525 LVVQAVRSHHGT
-534 QLLRI
+534 I
-539 FGRGVDAFSHLA
+539 SVDRGPLGGARFEIVIGPEVDLEGGS
-551 ARRSAACIA
+551 ARRIDRAESA
-560 AQLRRHR
+560 R
-567 RNRATEVFGLAQG
+567 
-580 EASKQ
+580 
-585 QRTGTQQHRL
+585 

>member
-1 MAWLPGRRP
+1 MTWLPGRRP

-27 VVLPALALAYLDAR
+27 VVLSALALAYLDAR
-41 SDQRRQA
+41 SDQQRQA

-70 TPNPSGQLQP
+70 TPDPSVQLQP

-106 PDPKQIGGHYLGSIA
+106 PDPSQIGGHYLGSIA
-121 EAQRGESHVEQFTG
+121 EAQRGESHIEQFTG
-135 TLGPSVRAIVPV
+135 TLGPSVRAVVPV
-147 RDGSAIVA
+147 RNGSAIVA

-169 LSPSLIAIAIAAG
+169 LWPSLIAIAIAAG
-182 VVLTAGAVGAWAISR
+182 VVLAAGAVGVWAISR

-231 LDPAGRVQLVNDEGC
+231 LDRAGQVQLVNDEAR

-251 DKGVVGQP
+251 ELGVVGQR

-266 EPLVDSVLGEGMVTD
+266 EPMIDSVLGEGTVTD

-289 MLVVNKTPAVWAGR
+289 MLVVNKTPAVWSGR

-321 GELDSVKGLADTL
+321 GELDSAKGLADTL

-377 VVTAVDDP
+377 VVTAVDEP

-403 DFTVDA
+403 DFTVDP

-431 DNAMDAAVET
+431 DNAMDAAAET
-441 DPRVIVPH
+441 DPPHRVAIRVVADRERFRLTVDDSGPGLSPAEAEQA
-449 IFLRRLRLEGLAPSV
+449 FRRGWSTKGTTGDLGRGIGLA
-464 VARLRRRQ
+464 
-472 VAHVHQLAALELL
+472 
-485 DDRRRH
+485 
-491 CLQDAPRVGQRR
+491 
-503 FAAGLRRGRA
+503 
-513 EEVQPLRPARAV
+513 
-525 RHLVVQRNL
+525 LVVQAVRSHRGAISVDRGPL
-534 QLLRI
+534 GGARFDIVIGPEVDREDGSAHRI
-539 FGRGVDAFSHLA
+539 DRAES
-551 ARRSAACIA
+551 AR
-560 AQLRRHR
+560 
-567 RNRATEVFGLAQG
+567 
-580 EASKQ
+580 
-585 QRTGTQQHRL
+585 

>member
-1 MAWLPGRRP
+1 MAWLRGRRP
-10 SSVARQILVLQ
+10 GSVARQILMLQ

-27 VVLPALALAYLDAR
+27 VVLSALALAYLDAR
-41 SDQRRQA
+41 ADQRRQA

-70 TPNPSGQLQP
+70 TADPSAQLQP

-121 EAQRGESHVEQFTG
+121 EAQRGESHVEEFTG

-182 VVLTAGAVGAWAISR
+182 VVLAAGAVGAWAISR

-231 LDPAGRVQLVNDEGC
+231 LDPAGRVQLVNDEGR

-251 DKGVVGQP
+251 DMGVVGQP

-266 EPLVDSVLGEGMVTD
+266 EPLVDSVLGEGVVTD

-289 MLVVNKTPAVWAGR
+289 MLVVNKTPAVWSGR

-321 GELDSVKGLADTL
+321 GELDSAKGLADTL

-377 VVTAVDDP
+377 VVTAVDEP

-441 DPRVIVPH
+441 EPPHRVAIRVVADRERFRLTVDDSGPGLSPDEAEQA
-449 IFLRRLRLEGLAPSV
+449 FRRGWSTKGTTGGLGRGIGLA
-464 VARLRRRQ
+464 
-472 VAHVHQLAALELL
+472 
-485 DDRRRH
+485 
-491 CLQDAPRVGQRR
+491 
-503 FAAGLRRGRA
+503 
-513 EEVQPLRPARAV
+513 
-525 RHLVVQRNL
+525 LVVQAVRSRHGTISVDRGPL
-534 QLLRI
+534 GGARFDIVIGPEVDREDGSAHRI
-539 FGRGVDAFSHLA
+539 DRAES
-551 ARRSAACIA
+551 AR
-560 AQLRRHR
+560 
-567 RNRATEVFGLAQG
+567 
-580 EASKQ
+580 
-585 QRTGTQQHRL
+585 

>member
-1 MAWLPGRRP
+1 MAWLRGRRA

-21 LLVVLI
+21 LLLVLI
-27 VVLPALALAYLDAR
+27 VVLSALALAYLDAR
-41 SDQRRQA
+41 ADQRRQA

-70 TPNPSGQLQP
+70 TPDPSVQLQP

-95 VMSPDGVRYTH
+95 VMSPDGMRYTH
-106 PDPKQIGGHYLGSIA
+106 PDPGQIGGHYLGSIA
-121 EAQRGESHVEQFTG
+121 EAQRGESHIEQFTG
-135 TLGPSVRAIVPV
+135 TLGPSVRAVVPV
-147 RDGSAIVA
+147 RNGSAIVA

-169 LSPSLIAIAIAAG
+169 LWPSLIAIAIAAG
-182 VVLTAGAVGAWAISR
+182 VVLAAGAIGVWAISR

-231 LDPAGRVQLVNDEGC
+231 LDPAGRVQLVNDEAR

-251 DKGVVGQP
+251 ELGMVGQR
-259 VGDLKLP
+259 VGELKLP
-266 EPLVDSVLGEGMVTD
+266 EPMVDSVLGEGTVTD

-289 MLVVNKTPAVWAGR
+289 MLVVNKTPAVWSGR

-321 GELDSVKGLADTL
+321 GELDSAKGLADTL

-377 VVTAVDDP
+377 VVTAVDEP

-403 DFTVDA
+403 DFTVDP

-431 DNAMDAAVET
+431 DNAMDAAAET
-441 DPRVIVPH
+441 EPPHRVAIRVVADRERFRLTVDDSGPGLSPAEAEQA
-449 IFLRRLRLEGLAPSV
+449 FRRGWSTKGTTGDLGRGIGLA
-464 VARLRRRQ
+464 
-472 VAHVHQLAALELL
+472 
-485 DDRRRH
+485 
-491 CLQDAPRVGQRR
+491 
-503 FAAGLRRGRA
+503 
-513 EEVQPLRPARAV
+513 
-525 RHLVVQRNL
+525 LVVQAVRSHHGT
-534 QLLRI
+534 I
-539 FGRGVDAFSHLA
+539 SVDRGPLGGARFNIVIGSEVDREDGSAHRVDRAES
-551 ARRSAACIA
+551 AR
-560 AQLRRHR
+560 
-567 RNRATEVFGLAQG
+567 
-580 EASKQ
+580 
-585 QRTGTQQHRL
+585 

>member
-1 MAWLPGRRP
+1 MAWLRERRA
-10 SSVARQILVLQ
+10 SSVAGQILVLQ

-27 VVLPALALAYLDAR
+27 VVLSALALAYLDAR
-41 SDQRRQA
+41 ADQRRQA

-70 TPNPSGQLQP
+70 TPDPSVQLQP

-106 PDPKQIGGHYLGSIA
+106 PNPRQIGGHYLGSIA
-121 EAQRGESHVEQFTG
+121 EAQRGESHIEQFTG

-147 RDGSAIVA
+147 RNGSDIVA

-169 LSPSLIAIAIAAG
+169 LWPNLIAISIAAG
-182 VVLTAGAVGAWAISR
+182 VVLAAGVAGAWAISR

-231 LDPAGRVQLVNDEGC
+231 LDRAGRVQLVNDEAR

-251 DKGVVGQP
+251 ELGVVGQRF
-259 VGDLKLP
+259 GELKLP
-266 EPLVDSVLGEGMVTD
+266 EPIVDSVLGEGTVTD

-289 MLVVNKTPAVWAGR
+289 MLIVNKTPAVWSGR

-321 GELDSVKGLADTL
+321 GELDSTKGLADTL

-365 RELEV
+365 GELEV

-377 VVTAVDDP
+377 VVTAVDEP

-403 DFTVDA
+403 DFTIDP
-409 DSRVSDLAIEPSAV
+409 DSRVSDLGIEPSAV

-431 DNAMDAAVET
+431 DNAMDAAAET
-441 DPRVIVPH
+441 EPPHRVAIRVVADRERFRLTVDDSGPGLSPAEAEQA
-449 IFLRRLRLEGLAPSV
+449 FRRGWSTKDTTGGLGRGIGLA
-464 VARLRRRQ
+464 
-472 VAHVHQLAALELL
+472 
-485 DDRRRH
+485 
-491 CLQDAPRVGQRR
+491 
-503 FAAGLRRGRA
+503 
-513 EEVQPLRPARAV
+513 
-525 RHLVVQRNL
+525 LVVQAVRSHRGTISIDRGPL
-534 QLLRI
+534 GGARFDIVIGPEVDREDGSAHRI
-539 FGRGVDAFSHLA
+539 DRAES
-551 ARRSAACIA
+551 AR
-560 AQLRRHR
+560 
-567 RNRATEVFGLAQG
+567 
-580 EASKQ
+580 
-585 QRTGTQQHRL
+585 

>member
-1 MAWLPGRRP
+1 MAWLRGRRA

-27 VVLPALALAYLDAR
+27 VVLSALALAYLDAR
-41 SDQRRQA
+41 ADQRRQA

-70 TPNPSGQLQP
+70 TPDPSVQLQP
-80 WAERIRRDTGTDFVV
+80 WAERIRRDTRTDFVV

-106 PDPKQIGGHYLGSIA
+106 PDPGQIGGHYLGSIA
-121 EAQRGESHVEQFTG
+121 EAQRGESHIEQFTG
-135 TLGPSVRAIVPV
+135 TLGPSVRAVVPV
-147 RDGSAIVA
+147 RNGSAIVA

-169 LSPSLIAIAIAAG
+169 LWPSLIAIAIAAG
-182 VVLTAGAVGAWAISR
+182 VVLAAGAIGVWAISR

-231 LDPAGRVQLVNDEGC
+231 LDPAGRVQLVNDEAR

-251 DKGVVGQP
+251 ELGMVGQR
-259 VGDLKLP
+259 VGELKLP
-266 EPLVDSVLGEGMVTD
+266 EPMVDSVLGEGTVTD

-289 MLVVNKTPAVWAGR
+289 MLVVNKTPAVWSGR

-321 GELDSVKGLADTL
+321 GELDSAKGLADTL

-377 VVTAVDDP
+377 VVTAVDEP

-403 DFTVDA
+403 DFTVDP

-431 DNAMDAAVET
+431 DNAMDAAAET
-441 DPRVIVPH
+441 EPPHRVAIRVVADRERFRLTVDDSGPGLSPAEAEQA
-449 IFLRRLRLEGLAPSV
+449 FRRGWSTKGTTGDLGRGIGLA
-464 VARLRRRQ
+464 
-472 VAHVHQLAALELL
+472 
-485 DDRRRH
+485 
-491 CLQDAPRVGQRR
+491 
-503 FAAGLRRGRA
+503 
-513 EEVQPLRPARAV
+513 
-525 RHLVVQRNL
+525 LVVQAVRSHHGT
-534 QLLRI
+534 I
-539 FGRGVDAFSHLA
+539 SVDRGPLGGARFNIVIGSEVDREDGSAHRVDRAES
-551 ARRSAACIA
+551 AR
-560 AQLRRHR
+560 
-567 RNRATEVFGLAQG
+567 
-580 EASKQ
+580 
-585 QRTGTQQHRL
+585 

>member
-1 MAWLPGRRP
+1 MAWLRGRRP
-10 SSVARQILVLQ
+10 RSVARQILVLQ

-27 VVLPALALAYLDAR
+27 VVLSALALAYLDAR

-70 TPNPSGQLQP
+70 TPDPSVQLQP

-121 EAQRGESHVEQFTG
+121 EAQRGESHVETFTG
-135 TLGPSVRAIVPV
+135 TLGPSVRAVVPV
-147 RDGSAIVA
+147 RNGSDIVA

-169 LSPSLIAIAIAAG
+169 LWPSLIAIAIAAG
-182 VVLTAGAVGAWAISR
+182 VVLAAGALGVWAISR

-231 LDPAGRVQLVNDEGC
+231 LDPAGRVQLVNDEGR

-251 DKGVVGQP
+251 DLGVVGQP
-259 VGDLKLP
+259 FGDLMLP
-266 EPLVDSVLGEGMVTD
+266 EPLVDSVLGEGTVTD

-289 MLVVNKTPAVWAGR
+289 MLVVNKTPAVWSGR

-321 GELDSVKGLADTL
+321 GELDSAKGLADTL

-377 VVTAVDDP
+377 VVTAVDEP

-431 DNAMDAAVET
+431 DNAMDAAAET
-441 DPRVIVPH
+441 EPPHRVAIRVVADRERFRLTVDDTGPGLSPDEAEQA
-449 IFLRRLRLEGLAPSV
+449 FRRGWSTKGTTGGLGRGIGLA
-464 VARLRRRQ
+464 
-472 VAHVHQLAALELL
+472 
-485 DDRRRH
+485 
-491 CLQDAPRVGQRR
+491 
-503 FAAGLRRGRA
+503 
-513 EEVQPLRPARAV
+513 
-525 RHLVVQRNL
+525 LVVQAVRSHRGIISVDRGPL
-534 QLLRI
+534 GGARFDIVIGPEVDREDGSAHRI
-539 FGRGVDAFSHLA
+539 DRAEP
-551 ARRSAACIA
+551 AR
-560 AQLRRHR
+560 
-567 RNRATEVFGLAQG
+567 
-580 EASKQ
+580 
-585 QRTGTQQHRL
+585 

>member
-1 MAWLPGRRP
+1 MAWLRGRRP

-27 VVLPALALAYLDAR
+27 VVLSALTLAYFDAR
-41 SDQRRQA
+41 ADQRRQA

-70 TPNPSGQLQP
+70 TPDPSARLQP

-182 VVLTAGAVGAWAISR
+182 VILAAGAVGAWAISR

-231 LDPAGRVQLVNDEGC
+231 LDPAGQVQLVNDEGR

-251 DKGVVGQP
+251 DMEVVGQS

-266 EPLVDSVLGEGMVTD
+266 EPLVDSVLGEGVVTD

-289 MLVVNKTPAVWAGR
+289 MLVVNKTPAVWSGR

-321 GELDSVKGLADTL
+321 GELDSAKGLADTL

-344 LHTVVSLIEMGRPD
+344 LHTVVSLIEMGRSE

-365 RELEV
+365 RELEI

-377 VVTAVDDP
+377 VVTAVDEP

-403 DFTVDA
+403 DFTVDPE
-409 DSRVSDLAIEPSAV
+409 SRVSDLAIESAAV

-431 DNAMDAAVET
+431 DNAMDAAAET
-441 DPRVIVPH
+441 EPPHRVAIRVVADQERFRLTVDDSGPGLSPAEAEQA
-449 IFLRRLRLEGLAPSV
+449 FRRGWSTKGTTGGLGRGIGLA
-464 VARLRRRQ
+464 
-472 VAHVHQLAALELL
+472 
-485 DDRRRH
+485 
-491 CLQDAPRVGQRR
+491 
-503 FAAGLRRGRA
+503 
-513 EEVQPLRPARAV
+513 
-525 RHLVVQRNL
+525 LVVQAVRSHRGTITVDRGPL
-534 QLLRI
+534 GGSRFDIVIGPEVDLEDGSAPRI
-539 FGRGVDAFSHLA
+539 DRAES
-551 ARRSAACIA
+551 AR
-560 AQLRRHR
+560 
-567 RNRATEVFGLAQG
+567 
-580 EASKQ
+580 
-585 QRTGTQQHRL
+585 